1 MDENEREAIKSDAAK
16 LALPV
21 LVERLGGAVT
31 ITEDEL
37 NDLGRRYGGLRNL
50 AVRIE
55 YHGTELRLTLI
66 TAPRRPPVS

>member
-1 MDENEREAIKSDAAK
+1 MDGSERARIKADAAQ

-31 ITEDEL
+31 ITEAEL
-37 NDLGRRYGGLRNL
+37 NDLGQRYGGLRNL

-55 YHGTELRLTLI
+55 YHGSELRLTLI

>member
-1 MDENEREAIKSDAAK
+1 MDENERARIKADAAQ

-31 ITEDEL
+31 ITEAEL
-37 NDLGRRYGGLRNL
+37 SDLGRRYGGLRNL

-55 YHGTELRLTLI
+55 YRGSEMRLTLI
-66 TAPRRPPVS
+66 AAPRRPPVS